1 MLVEGS
7 REHASKCQMSKC
19 LGQTNSGTAFS
30 PKAPYLPR
38 RVDQVSPFRLDCDIT
53 SRHVHVRLPALAI
66 PIFTISADHSA
77 TFTESCRWTRAA
89 PTTSLSP
96 PACKFV
102 CYCCAQSSPSPAFL
116 PHVLLGCHCCLAKL
130 DQEVDGGKGF
140 PLSPLG
146 TTAPPHAFTT
156 AGLSSV
162 LHVHEEG
169 SNGLQ
174 TQLESARAA
183 EPMRLAADTGGRA
196 LAQPRTKEYN

>member
-1 MLVEGS
+1 MLVEGI
-7 REHASKCQMSKC
+7 RERASKCQMSKC

-66 PIFTISADHSA
+66 PIFTISADRSA

-102 CYCCAQSSPSPAFL
+102 CYCCAQSSAFL
-116 PHVLLGCHCCLAKL
+116 PHVLLGCHCCLAIETRPGSGWRERFPTESTWYYCSSTRIHHSGVVFGFTRTRGRIQRFT
-130 DQEVDGGKGF
+130 DSTGVCPGG
-140 PLSPLG
+140 
-146 TTAPPHAFTT
+146 
-156 AGLSSV
+156 
-162 LHVHEEG
+162 
-169 SNGLQ
+169 
-174 TQLESARAA
+174 
-183 EPMRLAADTGGRA
+183 
-196 LAQPRTKEYN
+196 